1 MSSADPAKT
10 KTDHLT
16 QRLIEDIER
25 GLVAPGTRLRSVRD
39 AARREGVGINT
50 VLEAYNR
57 LVARGFIESRPG
69 SGFYVRPS
77 ASAWKSAPAPH
88 VSAAV
93 DLVSLLREQLEQHY
107 EVRVGDGRPP
117 ASWIEDSEVGRQL
130 RRSQAGAPEDYGHG
144 YGNPWGHLPLRETIA
159 RLLADRGIQS
169 DSRQI
174 LLTHGA
180 NHALDLIIRHLL
192 LPGDKVLVDSPGYYP
207 LFGKLKLAKVEMLGI
222 PRLADGPDLSV
233 LQWTLQNERPKLFF
247 TQSLAHNPTG
257 SSISLPKAHKL
268 LHMAAEHGCLVVE
281 DDPFADLHPSSAP
294 RLAALDQLDRVIY
307 VSSFSK
313 TLSAG
318 LRVGYVAG
326 APDLITDLCN
336 LKMLTLVSTSDFV
349 ERVVCQMIS
358 AGHYR
363 RHIAKLRTRLL
374 ELHPIALKAL
384 QRVGAQI
391 RVPDSGGYYMWLEL
405 PSHIDELTLIQKAAA
420 SGIFLAPG
428 AVFYPSRTEHPPA
441 LRVNVAYANDPRF
454 LKFIQKAILG

>member
-1 MSSADPAKT
+1 MSSDAPAKS
-10 KTDHLT
+10 KTDELA
-16 QRLIEDIER
+16 QRLMQDIER
-25 GLVAPGTRLRSVRD
+25 GLVAPGSRLRSVRD
-39 AARREGVGINT
+39 ASRKEGVGINT

-57 LVARGFIESRPG
+57 LVARGFVESRPG
-69 SGFYVRPS
+69 SGFYVRPD
-77 ASAWKSAPAPH
+77 ASPRKSAPAPH

-117 ASWIEDSEVGRQL
+117 ASWIEDSEVGKQL
-130 RRSQAGAPEDYGHG
+130 RRSQAGAPEEYGHG
-144 YGNPWGHLPLRETIA
+144 YGNPWGHYPLRETIA

-169 DSRQI
+169 DSQQI

-180 NHALDLIIRHLL
+180 NHALDLIIRHMLA
-192 LPGDKVLVDSPGYYP
+192 PGDKVLVDSPGYYP
-207 LFGKLKLAKVEMLGI
+207 LFGKLKLAEVEMLGI
-222 PRLADGPDLSV
+222 PRLADGPDLAV
-233 LQWTLQNERPKLFF
+233 LQATLKNERPRLFF

-257 SSISLPKAHKL
+257 SSISLSKAHKL
-268 LHMAAEHGCLVVE
+268 LQLTAEYGCLVVE
-281 DDPFADLHPSSAP
+281 DDPFADLHPSSSP
-294 RLAALDQLDRVIY
+294 RLAALDQLDHVIY

-326 APDLITDLCN
+326 APGLISDLCD

-363 RHIAKLRTRLL
+363 RHIGKLKNRLL

-384 QRVGAQI
+384 QRIGVHVKA
-391 RVPDSGGYYMWLEL
+391 PDPGGYYLWLEL
-405 PSHIDELTLIQKAAA
+405 PAGIDELALIQKAAT

-428 AVFYPSRTEHPPA
+428 GVFYPSRTDHPPA

-454 LKFIQKAILG
+454 LTFMEKALL